1 MNKKEFK
8 ELQKRY
14 LQLNKEL
21 EKLNKIYKHQIK
33 PFEEEFFASSMD
45 DEEIDKLV
53 KKDMEIR
60 KNLHIDELETE
71 LIKIK
76 DKLITAGGEYIL
88 KIAPPEEKNTIEY
101 LLKNYKYNIEIT
113 DKIANIFAIM
123 QV

>member
-101 LLKNYKYNIEIT
+101 LCFNSL
-113 DKIANIFAIM
+113 
-123 QV
+123 